1 MLYICDF
8 DTSEKIFISF
18 MSNFI
23 LKDQTTPKFEA
34 VKKKKIKTTKFQIGF
49 MFSFP
54 PSGLLPD

>member
-8 DTSEKIFISF
+8 DTSERISISF
-18 MSNFI
+18 MSNFT

-34 VKKKKIKTTKFQIGF
+34 VNKKNIKPTEFQIGF

>member
-1 MLYICDF
+1 MLCICDF
-8 DTSEKIFISF
+8 DTSEKIFITS

-34 VKKKKIKTTKFQIGF
+34 VNKKNIKPAKFQMGF

-54 PSGLLPD
+54 PSGNLPD